1 MADCQYQIL
10 TLHAIMKK
18 TLLIIVVIASLAFKA
33 SAQEK
38 FSVQDF
44 KKYVGKKVTLCDT
57 VYSFKLFNDT
67 LTMLNMGGKY
77 PNQRFTVVVTG
88 KDIQL
93 NLDSIKGKHI
103 CVTGDLSLYN
113 NKPEVLV
120 YNPDQLVFK

>member
-1 MADCQYQIL
+1 
-10 TLHAIMKK
+10 MKK